1 GQKVTAITPHR
12 MDDRTNGAPAGERAG
27 KTMSSLLIR
36 NCLYIFT
43 AAGEAPRRG
52 EDILIE
58 GNRIAAIGKGL
69 QIDAGRQPS
78 GGTTDATD
86 GLRTI
91 DGAHL
96 VAIPGLVNTHHHFYQ
111 TLTRNLPAVQNA
123 ELFDWLVYLYEVW
136 RHLDAEAVYYSS
148 LLAMGE
154 LLKTG
159 CTTTTDHHYLYPHA
173 VTEDLMGTQF
183 RAAEQLGIRFAPT
196 RGSMCL
202 SKKDGGLPPDTVV
215 QTEAEILADSERVI
229 DRYHDPSELSMGRV
243 ILAPCSPFSVT
254 EALMQDTAALAR
266 RRGVRLHTH
275 LAETED
281 ENAFCE
287 KMYGRRPLAL
297 MADCDFLG
305 PDVSFAHGIHFTDAE
320 LDHLAASGTH
330 IAHCPTSNMRLGSGI
345 CRVKEMLERGI
356 NVGLAVDGSAS
367 NDSSDMLGE
376 VRNGLL
382 LQRVRYGAAAI
393 DAPRILQMGSRNG
406 ARLLGFDTVGELRPG
421 WAADLA
427 LFDVNRMEYTGSL
440 SDPLAAIIFSGY
452 NHAAA
457 YTIVNGAIAVDEGRL
472 VGFAEEKIMEKG
484 NQISARMLAESRSA
498 WSTR

>member
-1 GQKVTAITPHR
+1 
-12 MDDRTNGAPAGERAG
+12 
-27 KTMSSLLIR
+27 MSTILIR
-36 NCLYIFT
+36 NCLRIFI
-43 AAGEAPRRG
+43 AAGEPLREG
-52 EDILIE
+52 EDILIK
-58 GNRIAAIGKGL
+58 GNRIVAIGPNL
-69 QIDAGRQPS
+69 QVDEPIDREIPGQ
-78 GGTTDATD
+78 T
-86 GLRTI
+86 
-91 DGAHL
+91 L
-96 VAIPGLVNTHHHFYQ
+96 VVIPGLVNTHHHFYQ

-136 RHLDAEAVYYSS
+136 KHLDAEAVYYSS

-159 CTTTTDHHYLYPHA
+159 CTTSTDHHYLYPRS
-173 VTEDLMGTQF
+173 VDEDLMGIQF
-183 RAAEQLGIRFAPT
+183 KAAGELGMRFTPT

-215 QTEAEILADSERVI
+215 QTAEEILADSERVI
-229 DRYHDPSELSMGRV
+229 DAYHDPAELSMRRV

-254 EALMQDTAALAR
+254 EALMKATAALGR
-266 RRGVRLHTH
+266 ERGVRLHTH
-275 LAETED
+275 LAETRD

-305 PDVSFAHGIHFTDAE
+305 PDVSFAHGIHFNDEE
-320 LDHLAASGTH
+320 LDILADTGTH

-345 CRVKEMLERGI
+345 CRVKEMRGRGI

-393 DAPRILQMGSRNG
+393 DAAGILQMGTRGG
-406 ARLLGFDTVGELRPG
+406 ARLLGFDKVGELRPG

-427 LFDVNRMEYTGSL
+427 LFDVGRMAYTGSL

-452 NHAAA
+452 DHSAA
-457 YTIVNGAIAVDEGRL
+457 YTIVNGEVVVENGRL
-472 VGFAEEKIMEKG
+472 VGFDELEIMEKG
-484 NQISARMLAESRSA
+484 NRISAGIMAA
-498 WSTR
+498 AH